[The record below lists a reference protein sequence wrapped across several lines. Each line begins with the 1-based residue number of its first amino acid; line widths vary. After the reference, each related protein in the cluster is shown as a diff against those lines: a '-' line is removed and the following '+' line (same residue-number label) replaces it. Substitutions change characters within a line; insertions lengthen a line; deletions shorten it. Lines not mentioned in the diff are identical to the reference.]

1 MGAAILQGVP
11 ASTLDTAIWV
21 DVPERQ
27 YLRLIDLSLRL
38 GATMVRQTVVAL
50 TDGSLVNFC
59 YRLDGTAS
67 FRTEY
72 VRAAKV
78 PWNGL
83 EARVLP
89 LERIIRSKE
98 AAGRAKDL
106 AMLPLL
112 RDIAAS
118 RARLRIRR

>member
-1 MGAAILQGVP
+1 MSAAILQGVP
-11 ASTLDTAIWV
+11 ATTLDTDIWV

-27 YLRLIDLSLRL
+27 YMRLIHFSLSL

-59 YRLDGTAS
+59 HRLSGAAS

-72 VRAAKV
+72 ARVSAAE
-78 PWNGL
+78 WNGM
-83 EARVLP
+83 EIKVLS

-98 AAGRAKDL
+98 AAGRDKDI

-112 RDIAAS
+112 RNIAAS
-118 RARLRIRR
+118 RKRLRIRR

>member
-11 ASTLDTAIWV
+11 ATTLDTDIWV

-27 YLRLIDLSLRL
+27 YMRLINLSIRL
-38 GATMVRQTVVAL
+38 GATMMRLTVVSL

-59 YRLDGTAS
+59 YRLNGTAS

-72 VRAAKV
+72 ARAEV
-78 PWNGL
+78 INWNGIDIK
-83 EARVLP
+83 VLP

-98 AAGRAKDL
+98 VAGRDKDL

-118 RARLRIRR
+118 RKRLRIKR

>member
-1 MGAAILQGVP
+1 MSAAILQGVP
-11 ASTLDTAIWV
+11 ATTLDTDIWV

-27 YLRLIDLSLRL
+27 YMRLINFSLSL
-38 GATMVRQTVVAL
+38 GATRLRQTVVSL

-59 YRLDGTAS
+59 YRLHGTAS

-72 VRAAKV
+72 ARANV
-78 PWNGL
+78 VTWNGM
-83 EARVLP
+83 EIRVLP
-89 LERIIRSKE
+89 LKRIIRSKE
-98 AAGRAKDL
+98 AAGRDKDL

-118 RARLRIRR
+118 RKRLRIRR

>member
-11 ASTLDTAIWV
+11 ATTLDTDLWIGL
-21 DVPERQ
+21 PERQ
-27 YLRLIDLSLRL
+27 YMTPINIALKL
-38 GATMVRQTVVAL
+38 GATMLRQTVVSL

-59 YRLDGTAS
+59 YRLDGAAS
-67 FRTEY
+67 FRTEWA
-72 VRAAKV
+72 RAEEV

-83 EARVLP
+83 TMRVLP

-98 AAGRAKDL
+98 AAGRPKDL
-106 AMLPLL
+106 LTLPVL

-118 RARLRIRR
+118 RKRLRIRR

>member
-1 MGAAILQGVP
+1 M
-11 ASTLDTAIWV
+11 
-21 DVPERQ
+21 
-27 YLRLIDLSLRL
+27 
-38 GATMVRQTVVAL
+38 
-50 TDGSLVNFC
+50 
-59 YRLDGTAS
+59 
-67 FRTEY
+67 
-72 VRAAKV
+72 
-78 PWNGL
+78 

-98 AAGRAKDL
+98 AAGRDKDL

>member
-11 ASTLDTAIWV
+11 ATTLDTDIWV

-27 YLRLIDLSLRL
+27 YMRLINLSLRL
-38 GATMVRQTVVAL
+38 GATMVRQTVVSL

-59 YRLDGTAS
+59 YRLDGTAM

-72 VRAAKV
+72 RRAEVVR
-78 PWNGL
+78 WNGI
-83 EARVLP
+83 EIKVLP

-98 AAGRAKDL
+98 AAGRDKDL
-106 AMLPLL
+106 AMLPVL

-118 RARLRIRR
+118 RKRLRIRR

>member
-11 ASTLDTAIWV
+11 ATTLDTAIWV

-27 YLRLIDLSLRL
+27 YLRLINLSLRL
-38 GATMVRQTVVAL
+38 GATMVRPTVVAL

-89 LERIIRSKE
+89 LERIIP
-98 AAGRAKDL
+98 GL
-106 AMLPLL
+106 THLNN
-112 RDIAAS
+112 
-118 RARLRIRR
+118 RL